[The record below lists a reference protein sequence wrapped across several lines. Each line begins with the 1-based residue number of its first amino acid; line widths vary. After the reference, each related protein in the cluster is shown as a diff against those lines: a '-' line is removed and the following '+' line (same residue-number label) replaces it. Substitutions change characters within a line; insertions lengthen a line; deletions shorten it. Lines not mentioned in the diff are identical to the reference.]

1 MSGTGYP
8 PTNRPHLDNLVPKGN
23 LKHQSCQIIQSALI
37 IWGSFLLELAKSL
50 HYNIYI
56 YIYIYIYTD
65 LKFPEKVAIKLH
77 IGKAIDWH
85 KYRLTLCFLTIQE
98 LSLFYILLLKYES
111 TLIAFQV
118 LRFEYSTC
126 CSATYRWLVQLICPS
141 STPDPDR
148 AIEAV

>member
-8 PTNRPHLDNLVPKGN
+8 PTNRPHLDNLVQKGN
-23 LKHQSCQIIQSALI
+23 LKHRSCQIIQSALI
-37 IWGSFLLELAKSL
+37 FGDPFCQNSPNRFI
-50 HYNIYI
+50 I
-56 YIYIYIYTD
+56 IYIYTD

-111 TLIAFQV
+111 TLIAFQI
-118 LRFEYSTC
+118 LQLQHSIC
-126 CSATYRWLVQLICPS
+126 CSATYRCLVQLICPS